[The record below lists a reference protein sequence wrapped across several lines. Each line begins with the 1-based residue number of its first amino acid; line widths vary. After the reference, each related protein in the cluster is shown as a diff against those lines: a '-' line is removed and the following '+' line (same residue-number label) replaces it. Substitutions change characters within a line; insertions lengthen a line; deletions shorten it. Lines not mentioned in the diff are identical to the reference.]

1 MQGVGALANA
11 QKPKHLSLGLFPR
24 RTPKTLPDVL
34 AGTSPTQQLTR
45 TGAAGSGRSRT
56 AVSTERHEGC
66 GPPRE
71 ARGPQY
77 PGTRDGGL
85 DGCLVHG
92 KHLDPQARNAV
103 VDVGGSSPQ
112 TPVATSSRA
121 PATPTSIQDASA
133 GLDRRKTQQEKNKTH
148 IQMRTYVNTEPKT
161 QDVSLNNHYD

>member
-11 QKPKHLSLGLFPR
+11 QKPKRPSLGLFPR
-24 RTPKTLPDVL
+24 RTPKTLPDVS

-71 ARGPQY
+71 ARGPQH

-92 KHLDPQARNAV
+92 KQTLRSPGLKRCGGRRGQQPADACGHKLPGPGHPHVHPGRVRRTRQTQNAA
-103 VDVGGSSPQ
+103 GKKQNSH
-112 TPVATSSRA
+112 T
-121 PATPTSIQDASA
+121 DA
-133 GLDRRKTQQEKNKTH
+133 DICEHRTQ
-148 IQMRTYVNTEPKT
+148 NTGRISK
-161 QDVSLNNHYD
+161 